1 MELPTTSDRGTF
13 LLFEHLE
20 DANVGRAS
28 WATAAEHQ
36 GDLLHTKI
44 IEIL

>member
-1 MELPTTSDRGTF
+1 
-13 LLFEHLE
+13 
-20 DANVGRAS
+20 VGRAS